1 MSKRKKQ
8 RKPYSDPYGKNKPLQ
23 SFQGRCRN
31 NSCSIA
37 VYDKTLLENDGLCP
51 FCFDV
56 RRMERLGKSEKEIE
70 EKVGKREKRK
80 RKGKVEK
87 AGEILEGLSKEE
99 IEILLSYIQIETEK
113 KDENKDN

>member
-8 RKPYSDPYGKNKPLQ
+8 RKKYSDHYGKNKPLQ

-37 VYDKTLLENDGLCP
+37 VFDKTLIENDGLCP
-51 FCFDV
+51 FCAEALRV
-56 RRMERLGKSEKEIE
+56 INLGREEQKKEE
-70 EKVGKREKRK
+70 EEDKGTKKK

-87 AGEILEGLSKEE
+87 AGEIFSRLTEEERKLLLDHIQEEGGKE
-99 IEILLSYIQIETEK
+99 
-113 KDENKDN
+113 